1 MRSLTNISTRH
12 KNQLVAN
19 APFIFLVEIQD
30 NSTSPKRYR
39 LTSFDKRLYWGT
51 NSEGEAFAY
60 YPVPMAIGN
69 LEETS
74 EGDLPTLE
82 ISIANSGPISPLVM
96 DGNEGFSGNPVRIV
110 VLSTLDLDSGEAIID
125 ETASV
130 ADTLVTHEGMRLT
143 VAGAELFQ
151 ARFPQLIYSRFSC
164 KWAFGSA
171 QCGYNVANPLAGY
184 SKCGVTTAG
193 IEVARPFSLA
203 ACTLV
208 GDDEVANSLTRKHPR
223 RFGGE
228 PGIPR
233 G

>member
-1 MRSLTNISTRH
+1 MRSLTNIATLH

-30 NSTSPKRYR
+30 SQDPPRRYR
-39 LTSFDKRLYWGT
+39 LTNFDKRLYWGSDS
-51 NSEGEAFAY
+51 NGEAFIY
-60 YPVPMAIGN
+60 YPVPMVLGN

-82 ISIANSGPISPLVM
+82 IAIGNSGPISPLVIDPS
-96 DGNEGFSGNPVRIV
+96 DGFVGNPIRVIAV
-110 VLSTLDLDSGEAIID
+110 STLDLDSGEAIID
-125 ETASV
+125 ETAKV
-130 ADTLVTHEGMRLT
+130 ADMMLTHEGMRFT
-143 VAGAELFQ
+143 VAGTELFQ

-164 KWAFGSA
+164 KWAFGSQ
-171 QCGYNVANPLAGY
+171 QCGYNTFNSSAGY
-184 SKCGVTTAG
+184 SKCGVTTDG
-193 IEVARPFSLA
+193 VEVARPFSLA

-208 GDDEVANSLTRKHPR
+208 GDDEEANSLTRKHPA